1 MKQQRN
7 ILLLAIISGMQVWS
21 ANTIT
26 ECISKYK
33 PSIVE
38 EMDATITSEVS
49 EISKVREIFP
59 NVEKVSV
66 VYAVMEPVSKVGMV
80 YIHPTDFGWSNLG
93 NWASLHDKLQKDEFI
108 MAQLVTFTCTNA
120 RIMWFM

>member
-1 MKQQRN
+1 M
-7 ILLLAIISGMQVWS
+7 VWS

-38 EMDATITSEVS
+38 EMDAIIASEVS

-66 VYAVMEPVSKVGMV
+66 VYAVMEPVSCIK
-80 YIHPTDFGWSNLG
+80 GWDGIYS
-93 NWASLHDKLQKDEFI
+93 S
-108 MAQLVTFTCTNA
+108 C
-120 RIMWFM
+120 

>member
-7 ILLLAIISGMQVWS
+7 ILLLAIIFWNTGILVWS

-38 EMDATITSEVS
+38 EMDAIIASEVS

-66 VYAVMEPVSKVGMV
+66 VYAVMDLYPVSKVGMV
-80 YIHPTDFGWSNLG
+80 YIHPADFGWSNLG
-93 NWASLHDKLQKDEFI
+93 NWASLHDKLQK
-108 MAQLVTFTCTNA
+108 MNL
-120 RIMWFM
+120 

>member
-1 MKQQRN
+1 M
-7 ILLLAIISGMQVWS
+7 VWS

-38 EMDATITSEVS
+38 EMDAIIASEVS

-66 VYAVMEPVSKVGMV
+66 VYAVMEPVSCILYPVSKVGMV
-80 YIHPTDFGWSNLG
+80 YIHPADFGWSNLG

-108 MAQLVTFTCTNA
+108 MA
-120 RIMWFM
+120 

>member
-1 MKQQRN
+1 M
-7 ILLLAIISGMQVWS
+7 VWS

-38 EMDATITSEVS
+38 EMDAIIASEVS

-66 VYAVMEPVSKVGMV
+66 VYAVMEPVSCILYQRLVW
-80 YIHPTDFGWSNLG
+80 YIFILLISDGAILVIGLRYMINFKKMNL
-93 NWASLHDKLQKDEFI
+93 
-108 MAQLVTFTCTNA
+108 
-120 RIMWFM
+120 

>member
-1 MKQQRN
+1 MDMSVFLREEKIHSVN
-7 ILLLAIISGMQVWS
+7 EFKEKPNLETAKKYLVAGNYFWNTGILVWS

-38 EMDATITSEVS
+38 EMDAIIASEVS

-66 VYAVMEPVSKVGMV
+66 VYAVMEPVSCIK
-80 YIHPTDFGWSNLG
+80 GWYGIYS
-93 NWASLHDKLQKDEFI
+93 S
-108 MAQLVTFTCTNA
+108 C
-120 RIMWFM
+120 